1 MRQKQNVPLAGHTT
15 LRLGGPAARLLEIE
29 SVDELV
35 ATVRDLDARG
45 EPVLV
50 LGGGSNLVVAD
61 EGFAGTVLKLAF
73 DAIAI
78 SSGEVIVDAGADW
91 DRLVARAIDEG
102 WRGVECLSGIPGS
115 VGATPMQN
123 VGAYGQEVSQTISRV
138 RVLDRSTGAVSW
150 IASQDCAFAY
160 RSSRFRGQSRYIVV
174 QVAFA
179 FPHDSQ
185 NRLGSPIRYAE
196 LSRALGIAEGE
207 RAPLREVRD
216 VVLRLRGAKGML
228 LDPSDPESV
237 SAGSFFVNPIV
248 DAAAVARIERTAGA
262 AVPRFPMPDGSV
274 KVPAAWLIE
283 RAGFAKGY
291 GRGGVSIS
299 RKHALALV
307 HRGNGSTRELLALAR
322 EVRDTVQSRFGVELS
337 AEPIMVGCAL

>member
-35 ATVRDLDARG
+35 TVARDLDARG

-73 DAIAI
+73 DAIEV
-78 SSGEVIVDAGADW
+78 SPNDVIVDGGADW
-91 DRLVARAIDEG
+91 DRLVARAVDEG

-123 VGAYGQEVSQTISRV
+123 VGAYGQEVSETIARV
-138 RVLDRSTGAVSW
+138 RVLDRTTGTVSW
-150 IASQDCAFAY
+150 IANEDCAFAY

-174 QVAFA
+174 QVAFV
-179 FPHDSQ
+179 FPPDTQS
-185 NRLGSPIRYAE
+185 SPIRYGE

-207 RAPLREVRD
+207 RAPLRDVRD
-216 VVLRLRGAKGML
+216 VVLRLRGAKGMI
-228 LDPSDPESV
+228 LDAADPESV

-248 DAAAVARIERTAGA
+248 DAADVARIEQA
-262 AVPRFPMPDGSV
+262 ASATVPRFPMPDGSV

-307 HRGNGSTRELLALAR
+307 HRGNGSTGALLSLAR
-322 EVRDTVQSRFGVELS
+322 EVRDTVQSRFGVQLS